1 MMILV
6 VGATGDL
13 GTRVV
18 RHLLSGGHSV
28 KALVRRGA
36 DVDGLHSLGV
46 RTLQGDLADPGSL
59 GGVCDDAGVVIA
71 TATVIGRRL
80 AGARRPSIR
89 DVDDRGMTALV
100 GEAERAGV
108 GRFVYLSFA
117 GLETSFGTPMER
129 AKLSVERRLVA
140 SSMPAVIV
148 RPDGFHEIHLT
159 KLGRFDIERGT
170 VAIIGRGDNRR
181 RWVGT
186 EDVAALVAA
195 VATEVDPP
203 AIVEFGGPEAL
214 SKNECVAIAEEA
226 LGRDITIRHMP
237 RSIARLAARVLARLH
252 DGLASVLGLA
262 LHQDLVPAQWDDAP
276 LRQRGITPT
285 STSEF
290 IQDQAR
296 TKGR

>member
-1 MMILV
+1 MVILV

-13 GTRVV
+13 GARVV
-18 RHLLSGGHSV
+18 RHLLSDGHSV
-28 KALVRRGA
+28 HALVRRGA
-36 DVDGLHSLGV
+36 DVEDLHSLGV
-46 RTLQGDLADPGSL
+46 RTLEGDLADPGSL
-59 GGVCDDAGVVIA
+59 GGVCDDADVVIA

-89 DVDDRGMTALV
+89 DVDERGMTALV
-100 GEAERAGV
+100 GEAERADV
-108 GRFVYLSFA
+108 SRFVYLSFA

-129 AKLSVERRLVA
+129 AKLSVEQRLAA

-148 RPDGFHEIHLT
+148 RPDGFHEVHLT
-159 KLGRFDIERGT
+159 TLGRFDLERGR
-170 VAIIGRGDNRR
+170 VEIIGKGDNRR

-203 AIVEFGGPEAL
+203 AVVEFGGPEAL
-214 SKNECVAIAEEA
+214 SKNECVAIGEEA
-226 LGRDITIRHMP
+226 LGRDVATRHMP
-237 RSIARLAARVLARLH
+237 RSIARLAARVLARVH

-262 LHQDLVPAQWDDAP
+262 LHQDLVPARWDDAP

-285 STSEF
+285 STSEL